1 MNSAETTKC
10 PSITENFCS
19 RSRHVKKTTT
29 PVRSAGP
36 TGQARICSIFRGLF
50 FKHNGFTLIEL
61 IVVISLISL
70 MFFFAIPRIQVD
82 VLSDNSQ
89 KASRWI
95 MLNVSALKEKAV
107 HDQKRYALHLSIDS
121 NRLWITSD
129 TLSAE
134 ELEGATEI
142 GYELPEDIK
151 LLDVEYPNKEKISVG
166 RADIY
171 FYKKG
176 YSDKA
181 IIHITN
187 DDNEVLSFLIEPFLS
202 RARLYN
208 KYLEFV
214 N

>member
-1 MNSAETTKC
+1 MTL
-10 PSITENFCS
+10 NF
-19 RSRHVKKTTT
+19 R
-29 PVRSAGP
+29 
-36 TGQARICSIFRGLF
+36 Q
-50 FKHNGFTLIEL
+50 NDGFTLIEL

-82 VLSDNSQ
+82 ILSDNTR
-89 KASRWI
+89 KVSRWI

-107 HDQKRYALHLSIDS
+107 HDQKRYVLHLSLDS
-121 NRLWITSD
+121 NRLWVTSEIM
-129 TLSAE
+129 SAE
-134 ELEGATEI
+134 ELEEAAAI
-142 GYELPEDIK
+142 GYNLPEDIK
-151 LLDVEYPNKEKISVG
+151 LLDVEYPDKEKISVG

-187 DDNEVLSFLIEPFLS
+187 NDNEVLSFLIEPFLS

-208 KYLEFV
+208 KYLEFED
-214 N
+214 